1 MPLVKN
7 ATTSLAQGV
16 SQQAEAQRFPSQA
29 EEQIN
34 AYSSPIKG
42 LVKRPPTKFIS
53 QIDAD
58 TGGSAFV
65 HTINRDAN
73 EQYVLVV
80 NPDTQIE
87 INSIN
92 YTTNKVNVAA
102 VLSVNDAIRFANAG
116 DGTLPIGLEAG
127 VTYYVLSS
135 TAVADTWDITV
146 SHTKGGSIVNIG
158 KAEIDSVRIT
168 SVKDKETGQWVDGV
182 FLVTFAANH
191 GFVKGDKVRIQGLNS
206 PADTLIF
213 ATTEYELR
221 VPDNYDYHYTYASS
235 TYSVATWSPNQFV
248 LGIVGADTA
257 GLGDNLGY
265 LVDRRYEAVG
275 SVSGFRMLGDAGAT
289 QQHFVLL
296 DGAGNRTHTKGNKLH
311 WDWSDGGTEAFPV
324 DWDGTKLLGASIRLG
339 TIVATGKAYRA
350 TIIAKDDTARTLTL
364 DHYVDLNDEL
374 FDSPVLHED
383 TGVPYNYN
391 KSTNPKWLFISYWSD
406 TTSSVYSAGS
416 NPRQFIDTTT
426 PPQTSASYV
435 GADAQAGFLRVNK
448 GGIQI
453 YDAKTGAEKAL
464 KIDSGIDYLTDGN
477 DPLNNLKAVTIADHT
492 FLVNTMQT
500 VRAKGNVRYSKR
512 FEAFLT
518 VRTADYGKKYGVKV
532 GSAASPRTTDATGLD
547 EGVPVGTLTSDEAY
561 VDIAGY
567 DENMKGDKWIFR
579 IKAKGDDPKFNNW
592 QIRILQNWKWQG
604 PTGDAPSVGHTGG
617 ASTYSSPA
625 TQLGRDQGKAG
636 RVHFDL
642 LPAPYGT
649 EYWTNPDFYSV
660 LPGSR
665 VAVAAGSGISEAS
678 INIYVNFD
686 WAKSGGDKWVINQ
699 QSSAV
704 AQNQTTV
711 ADIIE
716 IFEKTD
722 FLKDWEIV
730 PLTGTA
736 SYTESG
742 GVQTPTV
749 AVEATSADDIAK
761 AKKYRPQYTI
771 VGARM
776 DDQPVKATVGGEL
789 VEWYHGREESIQHHL
804 IVGTGGEYSTTTDI
818 REGFLTP
825 SAKDTHIK
833 RKFWTSKG
841 GRSDDGTAWDG
852 TAESLMTMVQEVGDY
867 WYKTPKWTG
876 EKTQTA
882 TGTERIA
889 EMLASSVKIV
899 LGHWRNWS
907 TAKKANGRSLTY
919 TPQGFKGG
927 LNWQTQEA
935 GLGKEE
941 AFGMTY
947 TSGSQ
952 GYLFD
957 TKASGDN
964 RRLKYN
970 DDEDRPTSNWTVQQQ
985 GYTIALRAPGGEKFQ
1000 ISVEDDLGGQGLKL
1014 TYFEVSESAD
1024 LPNICRNGHIVKV
1037 VGDAREEA
1045 DDYYLRFEADDPTE
1059 MSVLQEGRW
1068 VECLGY
1074 DQTYMIDNS
1083 TMPLSLARS
1092 FDESGNA
1099 KFTLREVDW
1108 VPRQA
1113 GDDRSN
1119 PFPSFV
1125 GHKLNDIF
1133 LFRNRLGFLSGENV
1147 ILSEAGEYFNFFR
1160 STVAALLDAA
1170 PIDVTAST
1178 NKVSTLRSAI
1188 PLSERLILFS
1198 DQTQFTLDAE
1208 PYLAV
1213 KTVTVSPANEIVTTP
1228 TCKPVVAGN
1237 SLFFGFERGEF
1248 GGVGELAT
1256 SRQDSDLLDAG
1267 DISSHIPKYIQQKI
1281 KKMAAATNEDVLCA
1295 ITERTD
1301 KAVLY
1306 VYKFFENPTNGQ
1318 RVQSAWFQ
1326 YEFGSAG
1333 DYILDMDFI
1342 GNKLYMVMKRGTAT
1356 FIETL
1361 TFEDNTKDTNMDYE
1375 VCLDFRLDKPSSG
1388 VSYTGNATEGTTTV
1402 TLPTGYLVT
1411 ADMKLVSED
1420 SVQYSSST
1428 AVGSSTFTVPKNLSS
1443 KEFFIGVPY
1452 TMEYT
1457 VSQPFLKSDKATET
1471 ARYQIQRAILSYANA
1486 RSFTVD
1492 VVHNPKM
1499 DSPNKNTIVNTY
1511 ANDSLHNVLTG
1522 SADLQEGFFKFGIQE
1537 RSDRLQLVIKN
1548 ATPYPSDFLSIDY
1561 EARTFSRGSR
1571 WSG

>member
-7 ATTSLAQGV
+7 ATSTLAQGV
-16 SQQAEAQRFPSQA
+16 SQQAESQRYPSQA
-29 EEQIN
+29 TEQVN

-65 HTINRDAN
+65 HTINRDAE

-80 NPDTQIE
+80 NPDTQIL

-92 YTTNKVNVAA
+92 YSTNKVNVPT
-102 VLSVNDAIRFANAG
+102 VLSVNDAIRFSNAG

-127 VTYYVLSS
+127 VTYYVLSA
-135 TAVADTWDITV
+135 TAVTSTWDITV

-168 SVKDKETGQWVDGV
+168 AVKDKETGQWVDGV

-191 GFVKGDKVRIQGLNS
+191 GFERGDKVRIQGLNS

-221 VPDNYDYHYTYASS
+221 VPDNYDYHYTYANSA
-235 TYSVATWSPNQFV
+235 YSVATWSPNQFV
-248 LGIVGADTA
+248 LGIVGASTA
-257 GLGDNLGY
+257 GVGDNLGY
-265 LVDRRYEAVG
+265 LVDTRWEAAG
-275 SVSGFRMLGDAGAT
+275 AADGYTMLGDGASGT
-289 QQHFVLL
+289 QHFVLL

-311 WDWSDGGTEAFPV
+311 WDWSDGGNEDFPSG
-324 DWDGTKLLGASIRLG
+324 WDGEKLLGATIRLG
-339 TIVATGKAYRA
+339 TVVETGKAYRA
-350 TIIAKDDTARTLTL
+350 TITAKDDTARTLTL

-374 FDSPVLHED
+374 FDAPVYDED
-383 TGVPYNYN
+383 GDLITTY
-391 KSTNPKWLFISYWSD
+391 STSSNPKWVFISYWSD

-435 GADAQAGFLRVNK
+435 GADDQAGFLRVNK

-453 YDAKTGAEKAL
+453 YDAKTGTEKAL

-477 DPLNNLKAVTIADHT
+477 DPLQNLKAVTIADHT
-492 FLVNTMQT
+492 FLVNTQQT

-512 FEAFLT
+512 FEAFIT
-518 VRTADYGKKYGVKV
+518 ARTADYGKKYGVKV

-547 EGVPVGTLTSDEAY
+547 DGIPTGTLTSDEAY

-567 DENMKGDKWIFR
+567 DENMEGDKWIFR

-592 QIRILQNWKWQG
+592 QIRIIQNWRWRG
-604 PTGDAPSVGHTGG
+604 PKGTNPMN
-617 ASTYSSPA
+617 STYSSPA
-625 TQLGRDQGKAG
+625 THKGKLEGEAG

-642 LPAPYGT
+642 LPAPIGT
-649 EYWTNPDFYSV
+649 DYWTTKNYSV
-660 LPGSR
+660 AADSK
-665 VAVAAGSGISEAS
+665 VAVAMDSGISVGA
-678 INIYVNFD
+678 INIYVNFP
-686 WAKSGGDKWVINQ
+686 WAQGGEETWVINQ
-699 QSSAV
+699 QSNAV
-704 AQNQTTV
+704 QQNQTTV
-711 ADIIE
+711 ADIIA
-716 IFEKTD
+716 IFEQTN
-722 FLKDWEIV
+722 FLKDEWEIV

-736 SYTESG
+736 AYTESA
-742 GVQTPTV
+742 GVQTPTA
-749 AVEATSADDIAK
+749 AVEATSTADVATAK
-761 AKKYRPQYTI
+761 TYRPQYTI

-776 DDQPVKATVGGEL
+776 DDQPVTAANGVT
-789 VEWYHGREESIQHHL
+789 YFHGREESIQHL
-804 IVGTGGEYSTTTDI
+804 IVAGTVGELTTTLDI
-818 REGFLTP
+818 TEGFLTP

-841 GRSDDGTAWDG
+841 GRSDDGTSWDG
-852 TAESLMTMVQEVGDY
+852 TAETLMTMVQEVGEY

-876 EKTQTA
+876 EPNQTA

-899 LGHWRNWS
+899 LGKWVNWE
-907 TAKKANGRSLTY
+907 TAKKANGRALTY
-919 TPQGFKGG
+919 TPDGFKGDEG
-927 LNWQTQEA
+927 WASREA
-935 GLGKEE
+935 GKGKEE

-957 TKASGDN
+957 SKASGDN

-970 DDEDRPTSNWTVQQQ
+970 DDEDRPESNWTVQQQ

-1024 LPNICRNGHIVKV
+1024 LPNICRQGHIVKV

-1099 KFTLREVDW
+1099 KFTLREVEW
-1108 VPRQA
+1108 VTRQS

-1125 GHKLNDIF
+1125 GHTLNDIF

-1208 PYLAV
+1208 PYLTV
-1213 KTVTVSPANEIVTTP
+1213 KTVTISPSNEIVTTP

-1267 DISSHIPKYIQQKI
+1267 DISSHVPKYIRQKI
-1281 KKMAAATNEDVLCA
+1281 KKMAAAANEDVLCA

-1306 VYKFFENPTNGQ
+1306 VYKFFENPTDGQ

-1326 YEFGSAG
+1326 YEFGSAD
-1333 DYILDMDFI
+1333 DYILDIDFI

-1388 VSYTGNATEGTTTV
+1388 VSYTGDETTGTTTV

-1428 AVGSSTFTVPKNLSS
+1428 AVGASTFTVPKNLSS
-1443 KEFFIGVPY
+1443 KGFFIGVPY

-1457 VSQPFLKSDKATET
+1457 LSQPFLKSEKVTET
-1471 ARYQIQRAILSYANA
+1471 GRYQLQRAYLEYANA

-1492 VVHNPKM
+1492 VTHNPKM
-1499 DSPNKNTIVNTY
+1499 VAPNKQTVTNTFATD
-1511 ANDSLHNVLTG
+1511 A
-1522 SADLQEGFFKFGIQE
+1522 LQQELISGTAELQTGFFPFAIQE
-1537 RSDRLQLVIKN
+1537 RNDKVQLVIKN
-1548 ATPYPSDFLSIDY
+1548 DTPYPSDFLSIDY
-1561 EARTFSRGSR
+1561 EARAFSRGSR
-1571 WSG
+1571 WRG